1 LIQKPALRLEGA
13 VATPSVPPA
22 KFDERIGHGQR
33 IIDAAFGKLSPR
45 RIPAGTRLFGSD
57 GGGDLVYRLSGGW
70 ACRAVDWLD
79 GRRAIVE
86 IYLPGDMVGLE
97 AAVLGRPVD
106 EIIAVTALAVQAIDA
121 QMLAELMAQPP
132 AAAAILWLRAGQ
144 QRRVDRLAAAL
155 ARRDAHERLALMLVD
170 LYDRLCERGLV
181 TGSSYPL
188 PLTQQS
194 RSALAARKGDRQR
207 RPPRGYDPRPRPAAA
222 TCRKRQDRSRLF
234 DRAFSRLARAEAE
247 PRRAGRADFV
257 LSAAGGRGQ
266 SRGPS
271 CDWRD
276 RRFMAHPYLQ
286 PAAARR
292 LRLTAVRV

>member
-1 LIQKPALRLEGA
+1 VIGLIQKPALRLEGA
-13 VATPSVPPA
+13 VATLSVPPA

-188 PLTQQS
+188 PLTQQQIGDHLGLTLVHVNRVL
-194 RSALAARKGDRQR
+194 RSLREKEIVSVDRHVVTIRDLDRLRQLAASARTA
-207 RPPRGYDPRPRPAAA
+207 RGFLTERSPGSREPRPN
-222 TCRKRQDRSRLF
+222 
-234 DRAFSRLARAEAE
+234 
-247 PRRAGRADFV
+247 RAGLDALI
-257 LSAAGGRGQ
+257 LS
-266 SRGPS
+266 
-271 CDWRD
+271 
-276 RRFMAHPYLQ
+276 
-286 PAAARR
+286 
-292 LRLTAVRV
+292 